1 MLKNNFYYASIFLI
15 LFFTR
20 DLLSN
25 ETAIEDSK
33 VLRGNRLIFQIE
45 ELNFTQ
51 IDIESYFLVKGL
63 LNNQDR
69 DKIPIKE
76 KNWEN
81 SLNIFQEDMI
91 TYLNQ
96 RKLGRT
102 LQGFENLPEK
112 TDKIY
117 ARILEHIS
125 LNVYRQRLGI
135 TKKQVRKSLA
145 YHLFVRSNQNLQ
157 KNSNLQRKY
166 EKSFYQ
172 GAKNYR
178 YIQMNFLKK

>member
-1 MLKNNFYYASIFLI
+1 MLKNNFYYASIFFI

-117 ARILEHIS
+117 
-125 LNVYRQRLGI
+125 GC
-135 TKKQVRKSLA
+135 
-145 YHLFVRSNQNLQ
+145 
-157 KNSNLQRKY
+157 
-166 EKSFYQ
+166 
-172 GAKNYR
+172 
-178 YIQMNFLKK
+178 M